1 MNMVITMKNIKGK
14 ILDRKKN
21 KTSGN
26 DMKIEDYSRTR
37 AMLKTF

>member
-1 MNMVITMKNIKGK
+1 M
-14 ILDRKKN
+14 ILDFKNN